1 MERAVNRLFCLLLGG
16 ILLAILVSSVIHWE
30 YNGPAALA
38 AGLALTGGMG
48 ALLHF
53 AAPAAGRLSPG
64 RFRIF
69 LGLGLL
75 VYGLVLA
82 ILGTLLA
89 QVLIMDMDYVYRSLP
104 EFLEGFPLG
113 QSNFYY
119 IICNNNLGLALLLA
133 AVYRVTGISPEGA
146 AGLETGILFNC
157 LMIWLTV
164 LLLCRCARLLTQSNG
179 AVLGVFLISAF
190 FLPFWLWTPIFYSDT
205 LSMPFILLAVVCFFR
220 FRLSGRWGGF
230 WLAASALAAFLG
242 YAVKGSAA
250 VVVPAVMIWLA
261 LEHLDGLKAAL
272 RQAVLYLVCFLVLVG
287 GYKAAQHLWILDY
300 TDSEEYALPT
310 ELWLCYGS
318 HDDGDY
324 SQEDYDYCASLP
336 DLESRRKAM
345 RQRLWENYSSYTPG
359 ELAAFELHKATLTW
373 GDGTYGFTEYL
384 AAPQKANWTAFFTI
398 QGQPGYMP
406 LVYYCQAYQYMLLL
420 LTAAGALVNLAHPWP
435 SGRSFSGLCL
445 LGILFLLSLW
455 ETKARYALHFSPL
468 LLLCAACALWQV
480 ACPADSGGA
489 FASFEDS

>member
-1 MERAVNRLFCLLLGG
+1 MERAVNRFFCLLLGG
-16 ILLAILVSSVIHWE
+16 IFLAVLGSSVLHWE
-30 YNGPAALA
+30 HNGPAALV

-48 ALLHF
+48 VLLHF

-64 RFRIF
+64 RFRVF

-89 QVLIMDMDYVYRSLP
+89 QVLTMDMAYVYQSLP
-104 EFLEGFPLG
+104 EFLDGFPLG
-113 QSNFYY
+113 QDNYYY

-133 AVYRVTGISPEGA
+133 AVYRVTGIAPEGF

-157 LMIWLTV
+157 LMIWLSVV
-164 LLLCRCARLLTQSNG
+164 LICRCARLLTQSNG
-179 AVLGVFLISAF
+179 AVLGAFLLSALF
-190 FLPFWLWTPIFYSDT
+190 VPFWLWSPIFYSDT
-205 LSMPFILLAVVCFFR
+205 LSMPFLLGAVVCFFR
-220 FRLSGRWGGF
+220 FRRTGRWGGL
-230 WLAASALAAFLG
+230 WLAFSALFAFLG
-242 YAVKGSAA
+242 YAVKGSVA
-250 VVVPAVMIWLA
+250 VVVPAVMIWLV

-272 RQAVLYLVCFLVLVG
+272 RQAALYLACFLVLLG

-300 TDSEEYALPT
+300 TGSEEYALPT

-336 DLESRRKAM
+336 DLDSRREAL
-345 RQRLWENYSSYTPG
+345 RRRLWENYTSYTPG
-359 ELAAFELHKATLTW
+359 QLAAFELHKATLTW
-373 GDGTYGFTEYL
+373 GEGTYGAMEAL

-406 LVYYCQAYQYMLLL
+406 LVYYCQAFQYMLLL

-435 SGRSFSGLCL
+435 GGRSFPGLCL
-445 LGILFLLSLW
+445 LGILLLLSLW

-468 LLLCAACALWQV
+468 VLLCASCALWQA
-480 ACPADSGGA
+480 ACPAASGGA